1 MKTIRLELV
10 DLLLVG
16 IGAIP
21 GALLRWQASVHLAPF
36 LPFASAGADLVVNV
50 IGTALLGYLVA
61 PPATAAPLLLALG
74 IGFCGSLTTF
84 SSWMLDISLLQ
95 RQGMHLDALALLI
108 LSLGLGLGA
117 AAGAYGLKGRLQS
130 HR

>member
-1 MKTIRLELV
+1 
-10 DLLLVG
+10 
-16 IGAIP
+16 
-21 GALLRWQASVHLAPF
+21 
-36 LPFASAGADLVVNV
+36 
-50 IGTALLGYLVA
+50 
-61 PPATAAPLLLALG
+61 LLLALG

-84 SSWMLDISLLQ
+84 SSWMLDIALLQ